1 MTNKSNN
8 LNHIK
13 LIAKQMLIS
22 LQSVELDA
30 WYEKKLQE
38 AKTVFEVMSLLK
50 KEYRLSFLNRV
61 CDYISDEEFSINL
74 VRAYVDTEIPDEDLD
89 MSKGKLLEMFKK
101 TNIEHTMTTE
111 DKDILKSLGDKI
123 TVYRGVSD
131 RKRDKI
137 DYISWT
143 YSYEQA
149 EWFAKR
155 YNEKSIVYKAEI
167 DKQYIFALTNRR
179 QESEIILDPNHLS
192 NIQVFARFTP
202 EVEES
207 LTK

>member
-1 MTNKSNN
+1 MENKSNN

-13 LIAKQMLIS
+13 LITKQMLVS
-22 LQSVELDA
+22 LQRIELDA
-30 WYEKKLQE
+30 WYEKQLQE

-61 CDYISDEEFSINL
+61 YDYITDDEFSINL
-74 VRAYVDTEIPDEDLD
+74 VRAYVDTETPDEDLD
-89 MSKGKLLEMFKK
+89 MSKDKLLEMFRK
-101 TNIEHTMTTE
+101 TNIEQTMTTE
-111 DKDILKSLGDKI
+111 DKDILQSLGNKI
-123 TVYRGVSD
+123 IVYRGVSD
-131 RKRDKI
+131 RKRDKV

-143 YSYEQA
+143 YNYEQA

-155 YNEKSIVYKAEI
+155 YNEKSMVYKAEI

-179 QESEIILDPNHLS
+179 QETEIILDPNHLS

>member
-1 MTNKSNN
+1 MSNKSNN
-8 LNHIK
+8 INQIK
-13 LIAKQMLIS
+13 LIAKQMLVS

-50 KEYRLSFLNRV
+50 KEFRLSFLNRV
-61 CDYISDEEFSINL
+61 CDYITDEEFSINL
-74 VRAYVDTEIPDEDLD
+74 VRAYVDTETPDEDLD
-89 MSKGKLLEMFKK
+89 MSKDKLLEMFRK

-111 DKDILKSLGDKI
+111 DKEILQSLSDKI
-123 TVYRGVSD
+123 IVYRGVSD
-131 RKRDKI
+131 RKREKVDN
-137 DYISWT
+137 ISWT
-143 YSYEQA
+143 YRHEQA

-167 DKQYIFALTNRR
+167 DKQHIFALTNRR

-202 EVEES
+202 EMEDS